1 MLCIFIASTS
11 PCRLI
16 TTIECIKRI
25 VCLWQCIKSEWHLCD
40 NYTFIFCCDIFK
52 IFSSGKRTSSRLR
65 DPEVAAK
72 HKAFLH
78 KVNVATNGSMDSYLK
93 ASQLGETSNCIR
105 EGGLALDKE
114 GQGLQGYDQ
123 ILYH

>member
-1 MLCIFIASTS
+1 M
-11 PCRLI
+11 
-16 TTIECIKRI
+16 
-25 VCLWQCIKSEWHLCD
+25 CD
-40 NYTFIFCCDIFK
+40 NYTFIFYCDTFK

-72 HKAFLH
+72 HKAFLA

-105 EGGLALDKE
+105 GGWALGKDREEYPVNLFFFKGPNTIVRTVPE
-114 GQGLQGYDQ
+114 
-123 ILYH
+123 

>member
-1 MLCIFIASTS
+1 MLCIFIATS

-16 TTIECIKRI
+16 IIECIKRI

-40 NYTFIFCCDIFK
+40 NYTFICYCDTFK

-93 ASQLGETSNCIR
+93 ASQLGETSNGIR
-105 EGGLALDKE
+105 GVTRVTRVQSNFVLLKKM
-114 GQGLQGYDQ
+114 
-123 ILYH
+123 